1 MKFDLPE
8 KEVKGVITEIRKL
21 TKLKDIIKQTIQV
34 HHWLK
39 QIYEFA
45 VEASKETCV
54 NAKLVQMFKFI
65 GLTDTTGLLNV

>member
-1 MKFDLPE
+1 MKFDLPD

-21 TKLKDIIKQTIQV
+21 TKLKDNKDIIKQTIQV

-39 QIYEFA
+39 QIYGFA

-54 NAKLVQMFKFI
+54 NAKC
-65 GLTDTTGLLNV
+65 LNSLD